1 MVATALFIAVAPA
14 LLLSPRAPCP
24 RVPSVAM
31 QSPDAPPKLDFMKL
45 LDGES
50 TEDKPKAS
58 GGAKVTIKKRE
69 PKPKPK
75 VEEESAAPAAA
86 TDDATTTVVTPPE
99 PTAAAEE
106 KEEEDD
112 GVKVKISAPA
122 PGASSVTVK
131 KPSDTPKPPLF
142 DAGELLQGHEA
153 LAQMVEG
160 CEEACDPALLMT
172 SLASTWDDIDGEKT
186 SALRTWLN
194 KLEGDFG
201 KGEQEPTAIK
211 EQLVGTWKLLLT
223 ASGDKLLTSGLSGAA
238 KGPKY
243 GRVAS
248 HFQTFKKPDPMAI
261 FGEGGPDAKLFMETT
276 EVSVDTVEGKSD
288 TTSVKGGFS
297 VGRLSGGDLDV
308 VEYYSVKVSSGLGG
322 VDVREEV
329 DTIKPNSWSCTY
341 VSPSLR
347 VCKLL
352 DGTKRVYAKVDG
364 DEALEEIKRLGGLK
378 VNKDPMAAMAYKA
391 ELAAKAKKAA
401 PSDDEDD
408 PNDDRPLWQKR
419 IDKADGVKRTK
430 NGTPIRT
437 DNFS

>member
-1 MVATALFIAVAPA
+1 M
-14 LLLSPRAPCP
+14 
-24 RVPSVAM
+24 
-31 QSPDAPPKLDFMKL
+31 
-45 LDGES
+45 
-50 TEDKPKAS
+50 
-58 GGAKVTIKKRE
+58 
-69 PKPKPK
+69 
-75 VEEESAAPAAA
+75 
-86 TDDATTTVVTPPE
+86 
-99 PTAAAEE
+99 
-106 KEEEDD
+106 
-112 GVKVKISAPA
+112 KISAPA

>member
-106 KEEEDD
+106 KEEADDALTTDEAAEPAAAVEEEKEAEKEEEKEEEDD

-201 KGEQEPTAIK
+201 KGEQDNCH
-211 EQLVGTWKLLLT
+211 Q
-223 ASGDKLLTSGLSGAA
+223 GAA
-238 KGPKY
+238 CGHVEAPSHGERRQAAHEWLIGCGKGPQV
-243 GRVAS
+243 RPRRLA
-248 HFQTFKKPDPMAI
+248 
-261 FGEGGPDAKLFMETT
+261 L
-276 EVSVDTVEGKSD
+276 SD
-288 TTSVKGGFS
+288 VQEARSD
-297 VGRLSGGDLDV
+297 GDLWR
-308 VEYYSVKVSSGLGG
+308 G
-322 VDVREEV
+322 R
-329 DTIKPNSWSCTY
+329 PRC
-341 VSPSLR
+341 
-347 VCKLL
+347 
-352 DGTKRVYAKVDG
+352 
-364 DEALEEIKRLGGLK
+364 EALYG
-378 VNKDPMAAMAYKA
+378 
-391 ELAAKAKKAA
+391 
-401 PSDDEDD
+401 
-408 PNDDRPLWQKR
+408 DDRGER
-419 IDKADGVKRTK
+419 
-430 NGTPIRT
+430 
-437 DNFS
+437 